1 MGLVID
7 STELAGRLSSA
18 VDKAYP
24 DTAYRVSIG
33 ADGKTVW
40 EDGTGKV
47 YDTDP
52 ESGWFAR
59 AIVRFGSW
67 LPIEWML

>member
-1 MGLVID
+1 MGLVIE
-7 STELAGRLSSA
+7 SARMAERLSSA

-24 DTAYRVSIG
+24 DLAYRVSIG
-33 ADGKTVW
+33 PDGNTIW

-52 ESGWFAR
+52 GSGWFAR
-59 AIVRFGSW
+59 VLVRIGSW